1 MQARYSIKATVYK
14 GDNRSPGLDAPEMG
28 RHASTEDSD
37 ARLAFESAFLVQ
49 PE

>member
-1 MQARYSIKATVYK
+1 MQARYPIKAIVYK
-14 GDNRSPGLDAPEMG
+14 RDNSSPGLDAPETG
-28 RHASTEDSD
+28 RHASTKDSD